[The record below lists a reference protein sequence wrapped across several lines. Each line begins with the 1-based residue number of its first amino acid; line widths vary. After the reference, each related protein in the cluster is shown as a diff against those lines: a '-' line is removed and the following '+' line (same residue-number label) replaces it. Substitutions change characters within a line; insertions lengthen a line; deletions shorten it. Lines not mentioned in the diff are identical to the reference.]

1 MVWVVSTWVT
11 LIFPYTAA
19 LTSSASGSG
28 ALTSV
33 SGSGAGSA
41 VTQGM
46 EQLASIQGYS
56 CLQFLITC
64 HMQRWKGQ
72 SLGDLVTCVMSDRQR
87 VDVMGNGAQY
97 MQLINFA
104 LIGYWVASYIDTVFQ
119 FKFWTTYWVIACEIN
134 TDLCGFG
141 QNLVLTYI
149 VSIEIFM
156 AKNHLLIMHW
166 HVYFINFMFT
176 KFIPIKMH
184 PYQVCKCRVD

>member
-1 MVWVVSTWVT
+1 MVWVVSTRVT
-11 LIFPYTAA
+11 LIFPYTPA

-72 SLGDLVTCVMSDRQR
+72 GLGDLVTCIMSDRQ
-87 VDVMGNGAQY
+87 VDVMGN
-97 MQLINFA
+97 
-104 LIGYWVASYIDTVFQ
+104 D
-119 FKFWTTYWVIACEIN
+119 
-134 TDLCGFG
+134 D
-141 QNLVLTYI
+141 
-149 VSIEIFM
+149 
-156 AKNHLLIMHW
+156 
-166 HVYFINFMFT
+166 VYFINFMLT
-176 KFIPIKMH
+176 KVIPIKMH
-184 PYQVCKCRVD
+184 PYQVRKCRVD